1 MTTFDDWLR
10 QANAATDVIR
20 ERTDGDLS
28 VIIDESDLEDPDAE
42 WSVAVSYDYD
52 REIARHDDIP
62 ALLREIGANVKE
74 RLDEL
79 AGRIQTIPEPE
90 EDDDGPNAD

>member
-28 VIIDESDLEDPDAE
+28 VIIDDCDLEDPDAE
-42 WSVAVSYDYD
+42 WSVAVSYEYD
-52 REIARHDDIP
+52 REIARHNDIP
-62 ALLREIGANVKE
+62 ALLREIGTNVKE

-79 AGRIQTIPEPE
+79 ASRIETIPEPDANDE
-90 EDDDGPNAD
+90 PHAD